1 LFGFAFQ
8 APQAAKMSMAGRAM
22 KKTTSLGGLA
32 MGVTAL
38 LVGAASGRPTH
49 ENPARN
55 TLFRISQEHPSAK
68 PPVVL
73 ELFTSEGCST
83 CPPADLLL
91 SDLQNKPIVGS
102 AEIIAFEE
110 HVDYWNNGGWMD
122 VFSSHQWT
130 QRQQDYQGALG
141 RSADGIYTPQL
152 VIDGNHEVIGSNTTN
167 VLALVVAESQRPKIG
182 VKIAPGASQKGT
194 QTFTVTVG
202 SAADSALPADAD
214 VLLAVTETGLRS
226 AVTAGENSGKALQH
240 AAVLRRMD
248 KIGVI
253 RAKSNSFS
261 GEAGVKFESSWKRKN
276 LRIVVFVQDRKS
288 RHVLG
293 AAEISVGEEG
303 T

>member
-1 LFGFAFQ
+1 
-8 APQAAKMSMAGRAM
+8 M

-38 LVGAASGRPTH
+38 LVGAASGRPTPKS
-49 ENPARN
+49 PAGN
-55 TLFRISQEHPSAK
+55 TLFRISQENASAK
-68 PPVVL
+68 SPVIL

-91 SDLQNKPIVGS
+91 SDLQNKPVVGS
-102 AEIIAFEE
+102 ADIIAFEE
-110 HVDYWNNGGWMD
+110 HVDYWNNGGWTD

-130 QRQQDYQGALG
+130 QRQQDYQGAFG

-152 VIDGNHEVIGSNTTN
+152 VVDGNHEVIGSNTTS
-167 VLALVVAESQRPKIG
+167 VLALVVAESKQPKIS
-182 VKIAPGASQKGT
+182 VKIAPGAPQKGI

-202 SAADSALPADAD
+202 SAADSALPADAE
-214 VLLAVTETGLRS
+214 VLLAVTETGLHS

-248 KIGVI
+248 KIGAI
-253 RAKSNSFS
+253 RAKSNTFS
-261 GEAGVKFESSWKRKN
+261 GEAKVKFDSSWKREN
-276 LRIVVFVQDRKS
+276 LRIVAFVQDKKS

-293 AAEISVGEEG
+293 AAEIRVEEAG
-303 T
+303 S